1 MTESQIP
8 LELIS
13 SFLSIIILIG
23 LFFKYYQYKKKLE
36 VLKGLA
42 QIKEKNELTLEDNE
56 FIKKNLKDYRQAL
69 QRDEERLKIFY
80 PVFILIAGVL
90 LAFLSFSEAMIHLNV
105 VVVAYIFLHVNRLH
119 TRNFVKF
126 LEELNENIN

>member
-1 MTESQIP
+1 MVETQIP

-13 SFLSIIILIG
+13 SFLSIAILIA
-23 LFFKYYQYKKKLE
+23 LFFKYYQYKKKLD

-42 QIKEKNELTLEDNE
+42 QLKEENSLTQEDKE
-56 FIKKNLKDYRQAL
+56 FIKKNFKDYRQSL
-69 QRDEERLKIFY
+69 QRDEERLKIVY
-80 PVFILIAGVL
+80 PIFILIAGVL

-105 VVVAYIFLHVNRLH
+105 VVVAYIFLHVNRIH

-126 LEELNENIN
+126 LQELNQNVE

>member
-1 MTESQIP
+1 MPETQIP

-13 SFLSIIILIG
+13 NFLSIAILIA

-36 VLKGLA
+36 VLKGLD
-42 QIKEKNELTLEDNE
+42 KLKRENNLTQEDKE
-56 FIKKNLKDYRQAL
+56 FIKKNFKDYRQAL
-69 QRDEERLKIFY
+69 QRDEERLKFVY

-90 LAFLSFSEAMIHLNV
+90 LAFLPFSEAMIHLNV
-105 VVVAYIFLHVNRLH
+105 VVVAYIFLHVNRIH

-126 LEELNENIN
+126 LQELNEDID